1 VLIDWDYC
9 AHGIWRVLTKEEKEA
24 PAPGRGHRADG
35 AAPPWTGK
43 PRPWSDRLSV
53 GLLDDLQAW
62 NDSWD
67 TGQDLRQDGEATVR
81 ALQEQGRELAIRVQ
95 DELGTDGWEV
105 LYRLGDRMF
114 RVHPPG
120 NWPARTWQQEFL
132 GYAPRDGQDAEAEGL
147 GPAGGP

>member
-1 VLIDWDYC
+1 MLIDWDYC
-9 AHGIWRVLTKEEKEA
+9 ASGIWRVLTKQEMEA
-24 PAPGRGHRADG
+24 PAPRGGHWAG
-35 AAPPWTGK
+35 APPPPDGR
-43 PRPWSDRLSV
+43 PRPWSDRLSE

-67 TGQDLRQDGEATVR
+67 TGQNLRQGGESTVR
-81 ALQEQGRELAIRVQ
+81 ALQEQGRGLAVRVQ

-120 NWPARTWQQEFL
+120 SWPAGTWEQELL